1 MKKFIVLMLAMITM
15 SVSANADNYGV
26 CKVAGDK
33 DGATVS
39 ASILTYNDEGE
50 VQVQF
55 SSDCNDYV
63 AIQFEITLHNPK
75 GGSSVQRSFV
85 YTVAP
90 NSNSTP
96 QTYKINHTWEGVSS
110 ADISVT
116 GARCK

>member
-15 SVSANADNYGV
+15 SVSANADNYSV

-39 ASILTYNDEGE
+39 ASILTYNEEGE

-63 AIQFEITLHNPK
+63 AIQFEIKLK
-75 GGSSVQRSFV
+75 DGDFSVKRSFV

-90 NSNSTP
+90 NGNSTP
-96 QTYKINHTWEGVSS
+96 QTYKINHTLEKVSS
-110 ADISVT
+110 VHISVT
-116 GARCK
+116 GARCKKF

>member
-15 SVSANADNYGV
+15 SVSVNADNYGV

-39 ASILTYNDEGE
+39 ASILTYNEEGE

-55 SSDCNDYV
+55 SSDCDDYV
-63 AIQFEITLHNPK
+63 SIQFTIELYNENNCAAA
-75 GGSSVQRSFV
+75 RSFV

-90 NSNSTP
+90 NGNSTP
-96 QTYKINHTWEGVSS
+96 QTYKINHNSDKIKS
-110 ADISVT
+110 AHIKVT

>member
-15 SVSANADNYGV
+15 SVSVNADNYGV

-39 ASILTYNDEGE
+39 ASILTYDDKGE
-50 VQVQF
+50 VKVQF
-55 SSDCNDYV
+55 SSDCDDYV
-63 AIQFEITLHNPK
+63 SIQFTIGLYSGNK
-75 GGSSVQRSFV
+75 SVESSFV

-90 NSNSTP
+90 KSNSTP
-96 QTYKINHTWEGVSS
+96 QTYKIYHNFDKITS
-110 ADISVT
+110 AYIQVK

>member
-15 SVSANADNYGV
+15 SVSVNADNYGV

-39 ASILTYNDEGE
+39 ASILTYDDKGE
-50 VQVQF
+50 VKVQF

-63 AIQFEITLHNPK
+63 SIQFTIELYN
-75 GGSSVQRSFV
+75 GNSFVASSSFV

-96 QTYKINHTWEGVSS
+96 QTYKINHNSNKITRASIKVK
-110 ADISVT
+110 

>member
-15 SVSANADNYGV
+15 SVSAYADNYGV

-63 AIQFEITLHNPK
+63 AIQFRIELQCGNRE
-75 GGSSVQRSFV
+75 VERSFV

-96 QTYKINHTWEGVSS
+96 QTYKINHNFEEVER
-110 ADISVT
+110 AHIYVE